1 MLRWQSTHETKVL
14 WDVKNLQNVLVQNMF
29 CNEIHRKKIQKSKGM
44 EVWDFP
50 LFLISESSV
59 ERIIVLLLK
68 FHHSSWFTVLFLG
81 LYSYCTVRNR
91 WEHVSKIMKTTTNK
105 NSVLL
110 LGCLLISLS
119 IQTALHSSSSQHSG
133 QRCVLGKA
141 NNVSRISLWEQPMK
155 QGKLANHSAFF
166 S

>member
-1 MLRWQSTHETKVL
+1 MRACE
-14 WDVKNLQNVLVQNMF
+14 QN
-29 CNEIHRKKIQKSKGM
+29 NENHHKQKLSP
-44 EVWDFP
+44 P
-50 LFLISESSV
+50 LGV
-59 ERIIVLLLK
+59 
-68 FHHSSWFTVLFLG
+68 
-81 LYSYCTVRNR
+81 
-91 WEHVSKIMKTTTNK
+91 
-105 NSVLL
+105 
-110 LGCLLISLS
+110 LISLS